1 MRYRFIALAGLI
13 TIVGHAQDLP
23 DGPGKPTVVKLCSNC
38 HGLPTVM
45 GLRRTKSAW
54 ETTVDE
60 MVSRGMAGTD
70 EELDVVVWYLAKY
83 LGKANV
89 NKATA
94 DEIREIAGLSA
105 ADAEAIVRYRT
116 ANGSF
121 TGTADLQKVP
131 NINAKTLD
139 QRKDRIAFR

>member
-1 MRYRFIALAGLI
+1 MRITFIALSAVMAFAADG
-13 TIVGHAQDLP
+13 QDLP

-38 HGLPTVM
+38 HGLATVI

-70 EELDVVVWYLAKY
+70 EELDAVVLYLTKY
-83 LGKANV
+83 LGKVNV

-94 DEIREIAGLSA
+94 EEIREIAGLSA

-121 TGTADLQKVP
+121 GGIADLQKIP
-131 NINAKTLD
+131 NIDAKSIEL
-139 QRKDRIAFR
+139 RKDRIAFR